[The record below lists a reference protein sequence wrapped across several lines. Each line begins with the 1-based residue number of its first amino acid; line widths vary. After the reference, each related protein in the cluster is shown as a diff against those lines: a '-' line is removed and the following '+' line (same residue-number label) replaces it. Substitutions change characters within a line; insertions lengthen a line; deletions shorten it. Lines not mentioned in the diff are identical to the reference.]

1 MGVLKERSK
10 RMGTSKCLRGR
21 KIINHVCIRNKGKG
35 KRGNIMDTEQ

>member
-10 RMGTSKCLRGR
+10 RMGTMKCLRGR
-21 KIINHVCIRNKGKG
+21 KIINRNKGKG